1 MKENEQLTEVI
12 KRAKQGDQNAFT
24 TLLNKYW
31 KEVYRFQFNKSNDE
45 DEAEDITIKSFA
57 KAFDKIQTFD
67 ESYSFKNWL
76 ITISANIFVDH
87 IRSQKGDTVSM
98 NKEKHRLLGII
109 DEEPSPAD
117 LLIQEQNLLQLKHY
131 IQQLK
136 PHYQQVINLRY
147 FQDLS
152 YKEISDILNE
162 PLSNVKVRLLRA
174 KKILSEIILSKD
186 LP

>member
-1 MKENEQLTEVI
+1 
-12 KRAKQGDQNAFT
+12 
-24 TLLNKYW
+24 
-31 KEVYRFQFNKSNDE
+31 
-45 DEAEDITIKSFA
+45 
-57 KAFDKIQTFD
+57 
-67 ESYSFKNWL
+67 
-76 ITISANIFVDH
+76 
-87 IRSQKGDTVSM
+87 M